1 MKRLGLLSLLCLV
14 LCVGSGCVL
23 TRLVT
28 MPMRV
33 VGAVCTIVPFD
44 IGDIAHGAIDEA
56 AKWVD
61 DIPI

>member
-1 MKRLGLLSLLCLV
+1 MKRVGLVGLLGLV
-14 LCVGSGCVL
+14 LCLSSGCFL
-23 TRLVT
+23 TRLIT

-33 VGAVCTIVPFD
+33 VGAVCSIVPFD
-44 IGDIAHGAIDEA
+44 VGDIAHGAIDEA